1 MRERLGIFGAGGHAK
16 VVADTALRGDRYEVH
31 AYYDDNVERHG
42 ADFYLDRP
50 IAGGL
55 DALLHDLADG
65 TLAAAFVAIGHNAAR
80 QRLGISIQDAG
91 HLLATLVDPH
101 AILSPSVTLGVGTLV
116 VAGAIINADTQLGA
130 HVIVNTGASVDHD
143 CGIAD
148 AVHIAPHATICGGV
162 RVGARS
168 LIGAAATIIP
178 GLRFSSD
185 SVLGAGST
193 LVSSAQQSGTYTGSP
208 AHIARPPSTM
218 SHE

>member
-16 VVADTALRGDRYEVH
+16 VVADTALRGDRYEIH

-55 DALLHDLADG
+55 DALLRDLADG

-80 QRLGISIQDAG
+80 QRIGATIQDAG
-91 HLLATLVDPH
+91 HSLATLVDPH
-101 AILSPSVTLGVGTLV
+101 AILSSSVSLGAGTLV
-116 VAGAIINADTQLGA
+116 VAGAIINADTQLGS

-143 CGIAD
+143 CLIGD

-178 GLRFSSD
+178 GLEFPAE
-185 SVLGAGST
+185 SVLGAAGCYT
-193 LVSSAQQSGTYTGSP
+193 FSSEALGVYLGIPASP
-208 AHIARPPSTM
+208 RAPSLNKPL
-218 SHE
+218 